1 MVTAIK
7 KRKFYSKTPMTLIS
21 LKLNLCIGELLP
33 KQEQGGLTGRAQ
45 AETGSVQAKLEPWN
59 QAGSAPAA
67 LLG

>member
-1 MVTAIK
+1 
-7 KRKFYSKTPMTLIS
+7 MTLIS

-59 QAGSAPAA
+59 QAGSAPAP